1 MEAQP
6 MSSSTQHRHDR
17 ETGKEGRPVTTASTT
32 LEADPRRWKAL
43 GVLALIQFMLI
54 LDVTV
59 VNVALPR
66 MQQDLG
72 FSRAGLAWVVNG
84 YVLMAGGLLLLGG
97 RMADIFGRRRLFL
110 LGVGLFAL
118 ASAACGAAVDPGM
131 LVASRFL
138 QGAGEAL
145 AAPASLGLIALLFP
159 DPRERMKALGLWGGI
174 AGLGGTSGT
183 VIGGA
188 LVDLAS
194 WRWIFLVNVPVA
206 LAALLLVPRLVSES
220 RMVRDSSRPDIAGA
234 VTGTAG
240 LIAVVD
246 GLLAAASHPWGSW
259 QVTLPLVGGIALLGL
274 MVFIEARSD
283 APLIPLSFFR
293 NRTRVATNAVTLF
306 FSSSFFSYFFL
317 LTLFEQQ
324 ILGWSPLK
332 GGLSYV
338 PFGLTIGAG
347 IGVGTALMPRLG
359 VKPLLATGYFG
370 CALGLYLTSG
380 LSVESTYTGGILPGM
395 MVLGFF
401 SGISFPAVGN
411 AALHEVTGQD
421 SSLASG
427 VQSAMQQVGG
437 ALGLS
442 CLVTLALRHAAGQI
456 SRGVDAAVASTHGY
470 ALAWQVGA
478 VLLMIGGVLVLA
490 LFERVAAVPRSPE
503 AELVAQPA
511 TPVPA

>member
-1 MEAQP
+1 M
-6 MSSSTQHRHDR
+6 
-17 ETGKEGRPVTTASTT
+17 TT
-32 LEADPRRWKAL
+32 LSTAAGSTAARPTAAGSANAEADPRRWKAL

-66 MQQDLG
+66 IQHDLG
-72 FSRAGLAWVVNG
+72 FSRPGLAWVVNG

-97 RMADIFGRRRLFL
+97 RMADMFGRRRLFL
-110 LGVGLFAL
+110 MGVGLFAV

-206 LAALLLVPRLVSES
+206 LAALFLVPRLVSES
-220 RMVRDSSRPDIAGA
+220 RMVRDSRRPDIAGA

-246 GLLAAASHPWGSW
+246 GLLQAASHPWGSW
-259 QVTLPLVGGIALLGL
+259 QVLLPLLGGLALLGA
-274 MVFIEARSD
+274 MVYIEAHSD
-283 APLIPLSFFR
+283 APLIPLSFFH

-306 FSSSFFSYFFL
+306 FSSSFFSY
-317 LTLFEQQ
+317 
-324 ILGWSPLK
+324 
-332 GGLSYV
+332 
-338 PFGLTIGAG
+338 
-347 IGVGTALMPRLG
+347 
-359 VKPLLATGYFG
+359 
-370 CALGLYLTSG
+370 
-380 LSVESTYTGGILPGM
+380 
-395 MVLGFF
+395 
-401 SGISFPAVGN
+401 
-411 AALHEVTGQD
+411 
-421 SSLASG
+421 
-427 VQSAMQQVGG
+427 
-437 ALGLS
+437 
-442 CLVTLALRHAAGQI
+442 
-456 SRGVDAAVASTHGY
+456 
-470 ALAWQVGA
+470 
-478 VLLMIGGVLVLA
+478 
-490 LFERVAAVPRSPE
+490 
-503 AELVAQPA
+503 
-511 TPVPA
+511 